1 MKTLHSFDAR
11 IARFSGFH
19 DLNGE
24 FVTFGTSDAVFE
36 RARKLGARVLLR
48 LEIAPN
54 QQLKGL
60 FYTSDSSLT
69 T

>member
-1 MKTLHSFDAR
+1 MKTLNSFDAR
-11 IARFSGFH
+11 IARFAGFH
-19 DLNGE
+19 DLNGQ
-24 FVTFGTSDAVFE
+24 FVAFSTSDEVFE

-60 FYTSDSSLT
+60 FYTSDTSLT
-69 T
+69 G